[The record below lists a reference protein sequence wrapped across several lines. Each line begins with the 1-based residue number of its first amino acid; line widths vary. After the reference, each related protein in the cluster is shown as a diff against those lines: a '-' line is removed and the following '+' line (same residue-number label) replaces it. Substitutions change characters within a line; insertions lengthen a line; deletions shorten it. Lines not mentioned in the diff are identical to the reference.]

1 MSIRFNYIDTNHED
15 IFQKGFEAAN
25 KLFECPLK
33 EKNKIKIRRDYHR
46 GYEKNSLSETFLYGS
61 NQYLNN
67 IYPQSLNDKNINIL
81 ENFFYVFMEYGSLE
95 LNRLN
100 YLKNSI
106 SELNNPRIKIS
117 KYFNKTLGQVVCGEH
132 YDFGILTLNI
142 SSNNN
147 ELEFKKGKNWKF
159 ISEKSK
165 LGYISFPGKQSE
177 ILSSSKKK
185 SIIHRVKNKSN
196 IERISFS
203 LFLEHK

>member
-1 MSIRFNYIDTNHED
+1 M
-15 IFQKGFEAAN
+15 
-25 KLFECPLK
+25 K

-61 NQYLNN
+61 NQYLKN
-67 IYPQSLNDKNINIL
+67 IYPQSLNNKNINIL
-81 ENFFYVFMEYGSLE
+81 EKFFYVFMEYGSLE

-147 ELEFKKGKNWKF
+147 ELEFKKGKIGNLFQKNQNLDIYLFQENNLKF
-159 ISEKSK
+159 YR
-165 LGYISFPGKQSE
+165 LV
-177 ILSSSKKK
+177 KK
-185 SIIHRVKNKSN
+185 SQ
-196 IERISFS
+196 
-203 LFLEHK
+203 